1 MQFEDKKSKT
11 EIITTGVPQGSILGP
26 LLFIIYIND
35 ICRATDYFDVIIYA
49 DDTTLCSSIK
59 VELTAAQN
67 SKNINDELQNISI
80 WLKSNKLSLNT
91 NKTKCMIFHNIQKKV
106 DQPEIKLNGK
116 QIETVSSFNYLG
128 ILLDTALT
136 FKNHISR
143 LTATL
148 SKTIGS
154 LNLIKKSV
162 SENILL
168 QIYNSLIHSKL
179 CYGILVWGHK
189 SYKLNKIQKRA
200 IRVIT
205 NSRFNAHTEPLFK
218 RLNILRSEDINK
230 LQIYKFLHKLE
241 NNGVP
246 EYFQNIE
253 ILKSKDI
260 HNYNTRSKN
269 QYYNTFHRRTLTEN
283 CLKLKMINTLN
294 KTEHIISS
302 KLQTHSLVGFAQYV
316 KLYIINGYQ
325 INCNIQNC
333 FTCNYI

>member
-106 DQPEIKLNGK
+106 DQLEIKLNGK

-148 SKTIGS
+148 SKTIGF
-154 LNLIKKSV
+154 LN
-162 SENILL
+162 
-168 QIYNSLIHSKL
+168 
-179 CYGILVWGHK
+179 
-189 SYKLNKIQKRA
+189 
-200 IRVIT
+200 
-205 NSRFNAHTEPLFK
+205 
-218 RLNILRSEDINK
+218 
-230 LQIYKFLHKLE
+230 
-241 NNGVP
+241 
-246 EYFQNIE
+246 
-253 ILKSKDI
+253 
-260 HNYNTRSKN
+260 
-269 QYYNTFHRRTLTEN
+269 
-283 CLKLKMINTLN
+283 
-294 KTEHIISS
+294 
-302 KLQTHSLVGFAQYV
+302 
-316 KLYIINGYQ
+316 
-325 INCNIQNC
+325 
-333 FTCNYI
+333 